1 MTDRDDAH
9 APNGDGAP
17 RLTRVLKLRVRRLL
31 DRLRAEPA
39 DPVVTFTAGCE
50 PAGVRDTLVAPRY
63 DDLAV
68 RPEQQ
73 NGARDDV

>member
-1 MTDRDDAH
+1 MTDRDHAH

-17 RLTRVLKLRVRRLL
+17 RLARALRLRVRRML
-31 DRLRAEPA
+31 DRLRAEAA
-39 DPVVTFTAGCE
+39 DPVMTFTAGCE
-50 PAGVRDTLVAPRY
+50 TAGVRDTLVAPRY

-68 RPEQQ
+68 RPERQ